1 MLERCKVVMEF
12 HKYLVNSDGE
22 NGDADEMIYSLF
34 IQKDKIEEDIEIR
47 KIRDN
52 RNHLKEVLSAN
63 ELDSDDLSSITT
75 ADSQILWFSAITF
88 GALDDIKESL

>member
-34 IQKDKIEEDIEIR
+34 IQKDKSKRILRSERFEITG
-47 KIRDN
+47 
-52 RNHLKEVLSAN
+52 
-63 ELDSDDLSSITT
+63 TT
-75 ADSQILWFSAITF
+75 
-88 GALDDIKESL
+88 